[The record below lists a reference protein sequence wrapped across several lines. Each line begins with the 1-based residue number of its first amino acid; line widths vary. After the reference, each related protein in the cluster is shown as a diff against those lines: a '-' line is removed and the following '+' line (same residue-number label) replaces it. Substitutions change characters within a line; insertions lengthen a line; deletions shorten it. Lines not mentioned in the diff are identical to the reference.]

1 MKKKINIHLSSK
13 EDYKNKYNENILSYD
28 LSNYILEE
36 TKGISS
42 NDKIEF
48 TIICDFEIDDE
59 EKNAIVDMIR
69 NCFGTEVSEI
79 ISSSKKQFIANF
91 LIFFIGILFLLLYY
105 VIEPKFIS
113 ELTLILGWV
122 FIGEAICNFLYHG
135 IENRNKI
142 KRKKQIINAKIVFKS
157 LKTSITK

>member
-48 TIICDFEIDDE
+48 IITCDFAINDE
-59 EKNAIVDMIR
+59 EKNAIVDMTR
-69 NCFGTEVSEI
+69 NCFGTDVSEI
-79 ISSSKKQFIANF
+79 ISLSKKQFIANF
-91 LIFFIGILFLLLYY
+91 LIFFIGLLFLLLYY
-105 VIEPKFIS
+105 VIVPKFIS

-135 IENRNKI
+135 IENKNKI
-142 KRKKQIINAKIVFKS
+142 KRKKQIIDAKILFEKE
-157 LKTSITK
+157 KGK